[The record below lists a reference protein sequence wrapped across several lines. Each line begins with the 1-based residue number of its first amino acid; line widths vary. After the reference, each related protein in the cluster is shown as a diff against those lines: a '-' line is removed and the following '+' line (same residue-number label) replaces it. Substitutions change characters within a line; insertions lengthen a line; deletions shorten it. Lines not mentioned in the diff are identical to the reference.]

1 MKEIV
6 DLTVGQVRVFPTDT
20 LPFADL
26 RAPSSTKAIKDTF
39 HFENVFADPIGAQIT
54 FNNGTF
60 ESKGKV
66 VNILAFAIEQRR
78 IQLQVRGHSAMADAF
93 YSAVWD
99 ALPTAVKHA
108 KRQGPQPLVKVE
120 ETTCVATLDIDF
132 EELIAPQLLRFI
144 MTEAKERLGT
154 DFGVPKSIALKGLS
168 FEVKYSAKDP
178 SLEEHDVVLSNK
190 LLTIEPRL
198 ATPMRERRF
207 YTSSPTDSETHLALL
222 QRLEKEVSASE
233 SKKQQSRE
241 VEKHPAKARRAI
253 SFED

>member
-6 DLTVGQVRVFPTDT
+6 DLTVGQVRVFPTDR

-39 HFENVFADPIGAQIT
+39 HFENVLADPIGAQIT

-60 ESKGKV
+60 ESKGKL

-78 IQLQVRGHSAMADAF
+78 MQLQVRGQSAMADAF
-93 YSAVWD
+93 YSAVWGV
-99 ALPTAVKHA
+99 LPGAG
-108 KRQGPQPLVKVE
+108 KRGRRPEPEPLVKVE
-120 ETTCVATLDIDF
+120 ETTCIATLDIDF
-132 EELIAPQLLRFI
+132 DELIAPQLLRFI
-144 MTEAKERLGT
+144 MTEAKERLRT
-154 DFGVPKSIALKGLS
+154 NFGIPRSIAFKGLS

-190 LLTIEPRL
+190 LLTIEPRA

-222 QRLEKEVSASE
+222 EKLEQEVSAGRH
-233 SKKQQSRE
+233 KQRFPDAEGRTSR
-241 VEKHPAKARRAI
+241 ARR
-253 SFED
+253 EP